1 MGLFILLIAFAAAW
15 TLQFMFAAYMGRK
28 VSYTQFNACGLLT
41 LTGSADDCT
50 NGVGGIAKSYVAD
63 FKDLD
68 VDAAT
73 FDLKGFLVDI
83 PWLTPS
89 TPYVELVPDDNDQA
103 FFNQEGARDDNGKY
117 TNTSTGNY
125 TFTGVNATK
134 YEAAEKLIDCCALV
148 VVHEWNNGFV
158 TVQGVKSV
166 KQTDGSYKLKR
177 TKRAAK
183 AIPSVLSDTAADGA
197 NDRIGLTIVSSDSKL
212 ACILTPGQ
220 ASPSPVIPAATIADL
235 VTTD

>member
-1 MGLFILLIAFAAAW
+1 MVLALLIITFAAAW
-15 TLQFMFAAYMGRK
+15 TLQFMFAAMTGRK
-28 VSYTQFNACGLLT
+28 VQFTQFNACGLLT

-50 NGVGGIAKSYVAD
+50 NGVGGIARSWVAD

-68 VDAAT
+68 IDAAT

-83 PWLTPS
+83 PWLGGT

-117 TNTSTGNY
+117 TNTSTANY
-125 TFTGVNATK
+125 TFTGVNAAK
-134 YEAAEKLIDCCALV
+134 YEAAEKLIDCCSLV

-166 KQTDGSYKLKR
+166 KQADNSYKLVR
-177 TKRAAK
+177 TKKAAK

-197 NDRIGLTIVSSDSKL
+197 NDRVGMTIVSSDSKL

-220 ASPSPVIPAATIADL
+220 VSPSIPAAVAADL
-235 VTTD
+235 VAA